1 MNSVA
6 LVGRL
11 TRDPET
17 RQAGET
23 TVANM
28 TIAIDR
34 PPKKDG
40 TKEADFPRITAF
52 GKTADFVHRYGRKG
66 ARISVQGRIQTGRYE
81 NQNGDT
87 VYTTDVI
94 ADRIEMIDWPEQEQQ
109 PQRFVESSEPY
120 TGGYNNPFQA
130 QQPQPGTYDNP
141 FAGDPNY
148 NYGRR

>member
-23 TVANM
+23 MVANM

-52 GKTADFVHRYGRKG
+52 GKTADIAQRYCRKG
-66 ARISVQGRIQTGRYE
+66 ARIGVQGRIQTGRYE
-81 NQNGDT
+81 NQNGET

-94 ADRIEMIDWPEQEQQ
+94 ADRIEIIDWPDQNEENYQQQ
-109 PQRFVESSEPY
+109 PQMPPQQY
-120 TGGYNNPFQA
+120 QGGFQQYNNPFE
-130 QQPQPGTYDNP
+130 
-141 FAGDPNY
+141 GDPNY